1 MDRGQKY
8 LREPNPHPEWDEA
21 YCTESTALI
30 GIAREY
36 FLGAMTC

>member
-1 MDRGQKY
+1 VDKKY

-30 GIAREY
+30 GIGKGDLFPRRR
-36 FLGAMTC
+36 